1 MESLLASMFPDDTA
15 IIYKRSADI
24 EMMLLFEIKLFSTKS

>member
-1 MESLLASMFPDDTA
+1 MESLLASMFPDDIA

-24 EMMLLFEIKLFSTKS
+24 EMICYCLR